1 MIRLITLE
9 DTDKVLAVYSP
20 YVTSTPITFEYDIP
34 SSDAFRNRILSV
46 TKQFP
51 WLICEIDNE
60 IAGYAYASP
69 QHERAAYQWNAELSI
84 YVSGK
89 YHGKRI
95 GTALYN
101 ALIALLKQQGYYNVY
116 ACITLPNEKS
126 LALHKSFGF
135 TKAGTFL
142 NTGNKFNT
150 WYDVVWLVKQI
161 HAYDRAPRSPVPI
174 CSLDTEIL
182 RKILLQ
188 NEDTIIK

>member
-51 WLICEIDNE
+51 WLVCEIDNE

-84 YVSGK
+84 YISGK

-126 LALHKSFGF
+126 LALHKLFGF
-135 TKAGTFL
+135 SEAGTFL

-150 WYDVVWLVKQI
+150 WYYVVWLLKQI
-161 HAYDRAPRSPVPI
+161 HAYDKAPCSPVPI
-174 CSLDTEIL
+174 CSLDTKIV